1 MANAINA
8 AEQAILNG
16 DEEKLYEALKGV
28 GVQNLQPQNKGW
40 YLKQLQAER
49 ESKEQVGEDDTSL
62 CKDLLLWLVCITY
75 FTDDFQ
81 ASPGEALTKDELQSG
96 VDVANEIADSY
107 QKCVCINDTGY
118 ALCCSAVVSHVIHNT
133 CVYC

>member
-16 DEEKLYEALKGV
+16 DEEKLYEALKAV

-49 ESKEQVGEDDTSL
+49 ESKEQVGEDDSTSL
-62 CKDLLLWLVCITY
+62 CKDLLFWLVCIAY
-75 FTDDFQ
+75 FTDDF
-81 ASPGEALTKDELQSG
+81 LLSG
-96 VDVANEIADSY
+96 VSRRSTD
-107 QKCVCINDTGY
+107 
-118 ALCCSAVVSHVIHNT
+118 
-133 CVYC
+133 

>member
-8 AEQAILNG
+8 AEQTILNG

-49 ESKEQVGEDDTSL
+49 ESKEQVGDDDATSL

-75 FTDDFQ
+75 FTADF
-81 ASPGEALTKDELQSG
+81 LLSG
-96 VDVANEIADSY
+96 VSRRSTD
-107 QKCVCINDTGY
+107 
-118 ALCCSAVVSHVIHNT
+118 
-133 CVYC
+133 

>member
-16 DEEKLYEALKGV
+16 DEEKLYEALKAV

-49 ESKEQVGEDDTSL
+49 ESKEQVEDDATSL
-62 CKDLLLWLVCITY
+62 CKELLLWLVCITY
-75 FTDDFQ
+75 FTHDF
-81 ASPGEALTKDELQSG
+81 LLSG
-96 VDVANEIADSY
+96 VSRRSTD
-107 QKCVCINDTGY
+107 
-118 ALCCSAVVSHVIHNT
+118 
-133 CVYC
+133 